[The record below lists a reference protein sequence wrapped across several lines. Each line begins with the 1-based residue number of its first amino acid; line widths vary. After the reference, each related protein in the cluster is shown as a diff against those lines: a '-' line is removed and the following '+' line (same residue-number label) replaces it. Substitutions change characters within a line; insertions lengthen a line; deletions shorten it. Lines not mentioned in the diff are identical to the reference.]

1 MSELEN
7 VMLKWAQPLEDWA
20 NKPVDQA
27 TAGVKYDGNYK
38 EKPPMALLDPPFL
51 EGIARVLGF
60 GAVKYA
66 PDNWRNG
73 IAYRRLISAAY
84 RHLGAISA
92 GEDIDPES
100 GLAHSYHLGCCVMFL
115 ASMMET
121 RPDLDDRYKPTPR
134 KPVELSDK
142 ELCNAYVGNL
152 TQSR

>member
-1 MSELEN
+1 MSELES
-7 VMLKWAQPLEDWA
+7 VMKDWA

-27 TAGVKYDGNYK
+27 TAGVKYDHD
-38 EKPPMALLDPPFL
+38 KPPMALLDPPFL